1 MLFALFYYII
11 CHKVTFED
19 KDELT
24 QTMVKE
30 KMNETIIEVFIKN
43 INIIGYRAFE
53 KCSNIEYVSF
63 QEPITLTKILSRA
76 FYECTELKSI
86 SIPSSVK
93 KIGTGTFHSY
103 KLRHL

>member
-30 KMNETIIEVFIKN
+30 KMNETITEVFIKN
-43 INIIGYRAFE
+43 IRIIGEYAFQD
-53 KCSNIEYVSF
+53 CSNIEYVSF
-63 QEPITLTKILSRA
+63 QEPCIL
-76 FYECTELKSI
+76 K
-86 SIPSSVK
+86 
-93 KIGTGTFHSY
+93 
-103 KLRHL
+103 

>member
-43 INIIGYRAFE
+43 INRYFIIN
-53 KCSNIEYVSF
+53 KNS
-63 QEPITLTKILSRA
+63 L
-76 FYECTELKSI
+76 
-86 SIPSSVK
+86 
-93 KIGTGTFHSY
+93 
-103 KLRHL
+103 